1 MQASLK
7 TVLGKHAQLAGVR
20 QLKEITPGVPLEFVD
35 VKRMP
40 DAYRDMARTQPYDIC
55 EMAPTM
61 YLMALERGAQITAL
75 PIPMT
80 RKFRHSGIKKR
91 KGVEIESPKHL
102 EGRKVG
108 VRNYSVTAAVWT
120 RGVFA
125 DDYGLDVNKVQ
136 WVTEEAENLDDM
148 ALPANVQRLPQGQ
161 KIVDAINAGEI
172 DVAFDGL
179 AGAGDAEVE
188 MEELVAD
195 VAQVERRWFE
205 RTGIYPIHG
214 VIVVKN
220 EVLQRHPEV
229 ATALYTQFVQSKN
242 NYLQSL
248 DAVAEPTGDDK
259 RYLKLRHYVG
269 DPLPYGLEENRVS
282 LQALIRY
289 AHEQGLVGTQAQAAN
304 IFIDAS
310 RAAAGQLAQ
319 WK

>member
-1 MQASLK
+1 MESLK
-7 TVLGKHAQLAGVR
+7 TVLGAHAQVAGVR
-20 QLKEITPGVPLEFVD
+20 AQREIIPGVAFDFVD

-80 RKFRHSGIKKR
+80 RRFRHSGLKKR
-91 KGVEIESPKHL
+91 KGLALSGPKQL

-120 RGVFA
+120 RGVYA
-125 DDYGLDVNKVQ
+125 DDYGLDPARVT
-136 WVTEEAENLDDM
+136 WVTEEAENLDDLVLPPNVER
-148 ALPANVQRLPQGQ
+148 LPAGR
-161 KIVDAINAGEI
+161 KIADALLAGEI

-179 AGAGDAEVE
+179 AGAGEAQVE
-188 MEELVAD
+188 MEDLVGDA
-195 VAQVERRWFE
+195 AAAEQRWFE

-220 EVLQRHPEV
+220 EVLARHPCIGQ
-229 ATALYTQFVQSKN
+229 ALFAHFTAAKQA
-242 NYLQSL
+242 YLAQLPAL
-248 DAVAEPTGDDK
+248 DAPTGDDK
-259 RYLKLRHYVG
+259 RYLRLSRYVG
-269 DPLPYGLEENRVS
+269 DPLPYGYAENAAS
-282 LQALIRY
+282 LQALVRY
-289 AHEQGLVGTQAQAAN
+289 AHAQQLVRTPAQAEQLFVDPCTAP
-304 IFIDAS
+304 
-310 RAAAGQLAQ
+310 AGQVAQ

>member
-1 MQASLK
+1 MSVQLK

-20 QLKEITPGVPLEFVD
+20 QLTEIMPGVGFDFVD
-35 VKRMP
+35 IKRMP

-91 KGVEIESPKHL
+91 KGVVIESPKQL

-125 DDYGLDVNKVQ
+125 DDYGLDASKVQ
-136 WVTEEAENLDDM
+136 WITEEAENLDDM
-148 ALPANVQRLPQGQ
+148 ALPESVTRLPEGR
-161 KIVDAINAGEI
+161 KIADAINAGEI

-179 AGAGDAEVE
+179 AGAGDAQVE

-195 VAQVERRWFE
+195 VAKIERQWFE
-205 RTGIYPIHG
+205 RTSIYPIHG

-220 EVLQRHPEV
+220 EVLKNHPGIGL
-229 ATALYTQFVQSKN
+229 ALYEHFVRSKED
-242 NYLQSL
+242 YLQSL
-248 DAVAEPTGDDK
+248 DAVKEPSGDNK
-259 RYLKLRHYVG
+259 RYLKLRQYVG
-269 DPLPYGLEENRVS
+269 DPLPYGLEENRAS

-289 AHEQGLVGTQAQAAN
+289 AHSQGLVGKEVQADS
-304 IFIDAS
+304 IFIDP
-310 RAAAGQLAQ
+310 RTAAAGEAAN

>member
-1 MQASLK
+1 MADSLK
-7 TVLGKHAQLAGVR
+7 TVLGKHAQLEGVR
-20 QLKEITPGVPLEFVD
+20 QLREAMPGVVFDFVD
-35 VKRMP
+35 IKRMP

-61 YLMALERGAQITAL
+61 YLMALERGARITAL

-80 RKFRHSGIKKR
+80 RRFRHSGIKKR
-91 KGVEIESPKHL
+91 KGVVIDSPRQL

-125 DDYGLDVNKVQ
+125 DDYGLDAGKVQ

-148 ALPANVQRLPQGQ
+148 ALPANVQRLPEGR
-161 KIVDAINAGEI
+161 KIADAINAGEI

-179 AGAGDAEVE
+179 AGAGDAQVE
-188 MEELVAD
+188 MEDLVAD
-195 VAQVERRWFE
+195 AASVERRWFE

-214 VIVVKN
+214 VIVVRN
-220 EVLQRHPEV
+220 EVLERHPGIGL
-229 ATALYTQFVQSKN
+229 ALYGHFTRSKDA
-242 NYLQSL
+242 YLQSL
-248 DAVAEPTGDDK
+248 ESRAEPSGDDR
-259 RYLKLRHYVG
+259 RYLKLRQYVG
-269 DPLPYGLEENRVS
+269 DPLPYGFAENQAS

-289 AHEQGLVGTQAQAAN
+289 AHQQGLVGGEVAAED
-304 IFIDAS
+304 IFIDP
-310 RAAAGQLAQ
+310 RHAAAGQVAC